1 MSECILICTI
11 TIKHKNIC
19 IYGDTMRTNLLLL
32 TILSVIQLIC
42 CTKSQSNTKPNTLK
56 IAVSIL
62 PQKYF
67 VEKIGGNL
75 VDVITL
81 VPPGVSPHSFEP
93 KPSQMVELS
102 KCKLYFT
109 IGIDFET
116 AWNDRLTSASKQL
129 SIIPTDSGIAK
140 IISSHEHDDHSEEHE
155 KEHSPGDHKR
165 FDPHI
170 WLSPELVK
178 QQVEII
184 YNALIVADA
193 LHKDIYSS
201 NYQHFLN
208 EIGMLQE
215 EIRRI
220 RNACPQD
227 HGFMI
232 FHPAWA
238 YFAREFNLTEYPIE
252 IDGKEPSPK
261 ELVNLVTFAK
271 EKNIKT
277 IFIQPQFSPQTALQ
291 IAREIGASTIEVNDL
306 AEDWVDNLLKVAKV
320 TNSCTNDK

>member
-1 MSECILICTI
+1 MRDFLIFFSILMLFLMIGCTPQQ
-11 TIKHKNIC
+11 TSKN
-19 IYGDTMRTNLLLL
+19 
-32 TILSVIQLIC
+32 S
-42 CTKSQSNTKPNTLK
+42 NTLK

-102 KCKLYFT
+102 QCRLYFT

-116 AWNDRLTSASKQL
+116 AWYDRLTSASKQL
-129 SIIPTDSGIAK
+129 KFIPTDTGIEK
-140 IISSHEHDDHSEEHE
+140 IVSSDEHHDHGEEH
-155 KEHSPGDHKR
+155 KSGQSGEHSR

-178 QQVEII
+178 QQTGII
-184 YNALIVADA
+184 YDALVAADS
-193 LHKDIYSS
+193 LHKDIYRV
-201 NYQHFLN
+201 NCANFLK
-208 EIGMLQE
+208 EIGTLQE

-220 RNACPQD
+220 REGCPQD

-238 YFAREFNLTEYPIE
+238 YFAREFNLTEYPVE

-261 ELVNLVTFAK
+261 DLVNLVTFAK

-291 IAREIGASTIEVNDL
+291 IAKEIGGSTIEVNDL
-306 AEDWVDNLLKVAKV
+306 AENWAENLLKVAKV
-320 TNSCTNDK
+320 TNSCSHEK

>member
-1 MSECILICTI
+1 MRVFLMFLTTLMLYQMTGCTRPH
-11 TIKHKNIC
+11 TGKNS
-19 IYGDTMRTNLLLL
+19 T
-32 TILSVIQLIC
+32 
-42 CTKSQSNTKPNTLK
+42 TLK

-67 VEKIGGNL
+67 VEKIGGSL
-75 VDVITL
+75 VDVTAL
-81 VPPGVSPHSFEP
+81 VPPGASPHSYEP

-102 KCKLYFT
+102 RCILYFT
-109 IGIDFET
+109 IGIDFES
-116 AWNDRLTSASKQL
+116 AWHDRLTSASKQL
-129 SIIPTDSGIAK
+129 KIIPTDTGIEK
-140 IISSHEHDDHSEEHE
+140 IVSNDKHHDHSELPDQEHE
-155 KEHSPGDHKR
+155 RGDHER

-178 QQVEII
+178 HQAGII
-184 YNALIVADA
+184 CDA
-193 LHKDIYSS
+193 LVAADSLHKETYRLNHANFI
-201 NYQHFLN
+201 N
-208 EIGMLQE
+208 EIQTLQE

-220 RNACPQD
+220 RNGCPDD

-238 YFAREFNLTEYPIE
+238 YFAQEFDLTEYPVE

-261 ELVNLVTFAK
+261 ELVNLVIFAK

-291 IAREIGASTIEVNDL
+291 IAKEIGASTVEVNDL
-306 AEDWVDNLLKVAKV
+306 AEEWAENLLKVATV
-320 TNSCTNDK
+320 TSSCSHDK